1 RRPPLRGA
9 RRAHQARGRARDRG
23 VPDADPRLAAARHP
37 GSAAR
42 GHDRAR
48 PRHAQRQRG
57 RGARVG
63 ARRRQGAGADP
74 LPRHVRIASA
84 VDLLRADAARAQRE
98 HDRAPREPRARRQ
111 AAVRSD
117 RRRAHG
123 RRARH
128 SGAAARLRLS
138 RRPGEVI
145 PMKTSDVELGFL
157 AVHEGSAR
165 VPGVVMI
172 HDVWGLSAHT
182 RDYASR
188 LAREGFAVL
197 AIDLYRRAP
206 PSKIEDPGAWMR
218 ALSDPQV
225 LSDLGAAAHYLPALP
240 ETSDR
245 VGVLGFC
252 MGGMYALMAGCADL
266 GFSAAVPFYGL
277 LSHAQGILHDPA
289 GLDRAPKPRQPI
301 AMAAE
306 LRCPLLAFFGDRDSF
321 IPQSDVQAL
330 GRELARSGAEW
341 EVVVV
346 PGAGHAFMNDTRPD
360 AYRPDDAA
368 AAWRR
373 TVEFLRA
380 RLA

>member
-1 RRPPLRGA
+1 METE
-9 RRAHQARGRARDRG
+9 
-23 VPDADPRLAAARHP
+23 
-37 GSAAR
+37 
-42 GHDRAR
+42 
-48 PRHAQRQRG
+48 
-57 RGARVG
+57 
-63 ARRRQGAGADP
+63 
-74 LPRHVRIASA
+74 A
-84 VDLLRADAARAQRE
+84 VD
-98 HDRAPREPRARRQ
+98 
-111 AAVRSD
+111 
-117 RRRAHG
+117 
-123 RRARH
+123 
-128 SGAAARLRLS
+128 
-138 RRPGEVI
+138 
-145 PMKTSDVELGFL
+145 LGFL
-157 AVHEGSAR
+157 ATPGGRA
-165 VPGVVMI
+165 PGVVMI
-172 HDVWGLSAHT
+172 HDVWGLADHT
-182 RDYASR
+182 RDLARR
-188 LAREGFAVL
+188 LARAGYQVL
-197 AIDLYRRAP
+197 AIDLYRREAEV
-206 PSKIEDPGAWMR
+206 KITDPGAWMR

-289 GLDRAPKPRQPI
+289 GLDRARKPREPI